1 MNARRRQQAGS
12 DVQLCIAG
20 EARAD
25 RSSVA
30 ADPGDGGRDSE
41 RDVDGICE
49 AVCGCGASVDCSGA
63 AVAGAA
69 PADFLFGAERTAA
82 DGTAAV
88 QLAVSLVCGDGDGRG
103 GVEPRGVQQES
114 GAAAERGR
122 SEEHTSELQ
131 SRLHLVCRL
140 LLEKKKKKKRKESVL

>member
-30 ADPGDGGRDSE
+30 ADPGDGGRHSE
-41 RDVDGICE
+41 RDVAAICE
-49 AVCGCGASVDCSGA
+49 AVFGCGASVDCSGA
-63 AVAGAA
+63 VVAGAA
-69 PADFLFGAERTAA
+69 PADFLFGE
-82 DGTAAV
+82 
-88 QLAVSLVCGDGDGRG
+88 
-103 GVEPRGVQQES
+103 
-114 GAAAERGR
+114 R

-131 SRLHLVCRL
+131 SQSNLVCRL
-140 LLEKKKKKKRKESVL
+140 LLEKKKKECTDVIFCLYHDKLH

>member
-1 MNARRRQQAGS
+1 MNARRRQQAGR

-30 ADPGDGGRDSE
+30 ADPGDGGQHSE
-41 RDVDGICE
+41 RDVSTICE
-49 AVCGCGASVDCSGA
+49 AVFGCGASVDCSGA

-69 PADFLFGAERTAA
+69 PADFLFGEERTAA

-88 QLAVSLVCGDGDGRG
+88 QLAVSVVWGDGDGRG
-103 GVEPRGVQQES
+103 GVEPRGVQ
-114 GAAAERGR
+114 R

-131 SRLHLVCRL
+131 SR
-140 LLEKKKKKKRKESVL
+140 

>member
-30 ADPGDGGRDSE
+30 ADPGDGGRHSE
-41 RDVDGICE
+41 RDVAAICE
-49 AVCGCGASVDCSGA
+49 AACGCGASVDCSGA

-69 PADFLFGAERTAA
+69 PAELLFGERRGAAESTAA
-82 DGTAAV
+82 AHLAFSLVWGTAV
-88 QLAVSLVCGDGDGRG
+88 G
-103 GVEPRGVQQES
+103 
-114 GAAAERGR
+114 
-122 SEEHTSELQ
+122 
-131 SRLHLVCRL
+131 
-140 LLEKKKKKKRKESVL
+140 